1 MGYQQLLHDCTLKEC
16 SYVFMI
22 KVTYAHHRKFGNHRK
37 ERNICPN
44 SPISG
49 KTLLNIVVH
58 LSRPVCIH
66 VCLLDERTLKS
77 Y

>member
-1 MGYQQLLHDCTLKEC
+1 MSDRSKEWTYNKFQNKSDGSSTIATLLYFKEC

-49 KTLLNIVVH
+49 KTLLNIIV
-58 LSRPVCIH
+58 
-66 VCLLDERTLKS
+66 
-77 Y
+77 